1 MKKKYL
7 FLKRQSLE
15 YEKRQMLNLMKK
27 MEDER
32 DLSQII
38 VHVDMVI

>member
-7 FLKRQSLE
+7 FFKQHFFE
-15 YEKRQMLNLMKK
+15 YEKEQMLNLMKK

-32 DLSQII
+32 DLSQTI